1 MTTLVRLFPMIA
13 AVLLSAA
20 CATHTVSD
28 RRPPVFERGPA
39 SAPAE
44 SDYPRTQPAPL
55 PPPVTGT
62 AIPAP
67 PAESAAVLALV
78 ERADRQYQTRDLD
91 AAAASL
97 ERALRIEPRNAQLWH
112 RLAAVRLDQ
121 GQNDQAIQMAA
132 KSNSLAGTDRGLQAR
147 NWQLIASAR
156 RAKGDLAGAQAAD
169 QRAAQFE

>member
-1 MTTLVRLFPMIA
+1 MTTLLRLCSITVA
-13 AVLLSAA
+13 SLLSAA

-28 RRPPVFERGPA
+28 RRPPVVERGPA
-39 SAPAE
+39 AVPGE

-55 PPPVTGT
+55 PPPVTET
-62 AIPAP
+62 VIPAP
-67 PAESAAVLALV
+67 PAESPAVLALV

-121 GQNDQAIQMAA
+121 GLHDQAIQMAA

-147 NWQLIASAR
+147 NWQLIANAR
-156 RAKGDLAGAQAAD
+156 RAKGDPGGARAAD
-169 QRAAQFE
+169 ERAAQFE